1 MTEHLINKNSIMPRS
16 KEQFREMREKTR
28 KLILENALKLFSIK
42 GYHGTSISD
51 IAKAAGISKG
61 LAYNYFE
68 SKQKLVEAL
77 FEQMLQI
84 GQEFEEILDS
94 SLDPYK
100 KIEVLIEFSFKY
112 IEENEEFWRLYI
124 SFVLQPEIIEQ
135 GKKVSNEFN
144 SRLLKKMEKILKQV
158 GLKNPNIE
166 ARILGALF
174 DGIGLD
180 YFIDKSNFPLQK
192 IKKLILQR
200 YSKEGIEKLKDI

>member
-1 MTEHLINKNSIMPRS
+1 MPRS

-28 KLILENALKLFSIK
+28 NVILENALKLFSIK

-51 IAKAAGISKG
+51 IAKSAGISKG

-166 ARILGALF
+166 AKILGALF

>member
-1 MTEHLINKNSIMPRS
+1 MPRS

-28 KLILENALKLFSIK
+28 NLILEHALKLFSIK

-51 IAKAAGISKG
+51 IAKSAGISKG

-84 GQEFEEILDS
+84 GHELEEILDS

-100 KIEVLIEFSFKY
+100 KLEMLIEFSFKY

-144 SRLLKKMEKILKQV
+144 SRLLKKMEKILKQMGV
-158 GLKNPNIE
+158 KNPTIE

-200 YSKEGIEKLKDI
+200 YSKEGIEKLKEI

>member
-1 MTEHLINKNSIMPRS
+1 MTEHLINKNLIMPRS

-28 KLILENALKLFSIK
+28 KVILENALKLFSIK
-42 GYHGTSISD
+42 GYHGTSIND

-94 SLDPYK
+94 SLEPYK
-100 KIEVLIEFSFKY
+100 KLEVLIEFSFKY

-144 SRLLKKMEKILKQV
+144 SGILKKFEKILKQA
-158 GLKNPNIE
+158 GLKSPAIE
-166 ARILGALF
+166 GRILGALF

-192 IKKLILQR
+192 IKKLVLKR
-200 YSKEGIEKLKDI
+200 YSKEGIEKLKEI

>member
-1 MTEHLINKNSIMPRS
+1 MPRS

-28 KLILENALKLFSIK
+28 NVILENALKLFSVK

-84 GQEFEEILDS
+84 GYEFEEILDS

-100 KIEVLIEFSFKY
+100 KLEELIEFSFKY

-124 SFVLQPEIIEQ
+124 LFVLQPEVVEQ

-144 SRLLKKMEKILKQV
+144 SRLLKKMEKILKQI
-158 GLKNPNIE
+158 GFKNPTIE

-192 IKKLILQR
+192 IKKHILNR
-200 YSKEGIEKLKDI
+200 YSKEGIEKLKEI

>member
-1 MTEHLINKNSIMPRS
+1 MTEHLINKNSTMPRS

-158 GLKNPNIE
+158 GLKSPTIE
-166 ARILGALF
+166 AKILGALF

-180 YFIDKSNFPLQK
+180 YFIDKSNFPLHK
-192 IKKLILQR
+192 IKKLILKR
-200 YSKEGIEKLKDI
+200 YSKEGIERLKEI

>member
-1 MTEHLINKNSIMPRS
+1 MPRS

-28 KLILENALKLFSIK
+28 NVILENALKLFSIK

-51 IAKAAGISKG
+51 IAKSAGISKG

-94 SLDPYK
+94 SLDSYS

-144 SRLLKKMEKILKQV
+144 SRLLKKMEKILKEV
-158 GLKNPNIE
+158 GLKNPTIE

-180 YFIDKSNFPLQK
+180 YFIDKSNFPLHK
-192 IKKLILQR
+192 IKKLILKR
-200 YSKEGIEKLKDI
+200 YSKEGIEKLKEI

>member
-1 MTEHLINKNSIMPRS
+1 MPRS

-28 KLILENALKLFSIK
+28 NVILENALKLFSIK

-51 IAKAAGISKG
+51 IAKSAGISKG

>member
-1 MTEHLINKNSIMPRS
+1 MTEHLINKNVIMPRS

-28 KLILENALKLFSIK
+28 KVILENALKLFSIK

-94 SLDPYK
+94 SVDPYK
-100 KIEVLIEFSFKY
+100 KIEILIEFSFKY

-144 SRLLKKMEKILKQV
+144 SGILKKFEKILKQA
-158 GLKNPNIE
+158 GLKNPAIE

-174 DGIGLD
+174 DGVGLD

-192 IKKLILQR
+192 IKKLILKR
-200 YSKEGIEKLKDI
+200 YSKQGIEKLKEI

>member
-94 SLDPYK
+94 SLDSYS

-144 SRLLKKMEKILKQV
+144 SRLLKKMEKILKEV
-158 GLKNPNIE
+158 GLKNPTIE

-180 YFIDKSNFPLQK
+180 YFIDKSNFPLHK
-192 IKKLILQR
+192 IKKLILKR
-200 YSKEGIEKLKDI
+200 YSKEGIEKLKEI

>member
-1 MTEHLINKNSIMPRS
+1 MTEHLINNNLIMPRS

-28 KLILENALKLFSIK
+28 KVILENALKLFSIK
-42 GYHGTSISD
+42 GYHGTSIND

-94 SLDPYK
+94 SLEPYK
-100 KIEVLIEFSFKY
+100 KLEVLIEFSFKY

-144 SRLLKKMEKILKQV
+144 SGILKKFEKILKQA
-158 GLKNPNIE
+158 GLKSPAIE

-192 IKKLILQR
+192 IKKLVLKR
-200 YSKEGIEKLKDI
+200 YSKEGIEKLKEI

>member
-1 MTEHLINKNSIMPRS
+1 MPRS

-28 KLILENALKLFSIK
+28 NVILENALKLFSIK

-51 IAKAAGISKG
+51 IAKSAGISKG

-144 SRLLKKMEKILKQV
+144 SRLLKKMEKIIKQV

-166 ARILGALF
+166 AKILGALF

>member
-1 MTEHLINKNSIMPRS
+1 MPRS

-28 KLILENALKLFSIK
+28 NLILERALKLFSIK

-51 IAKAAGISKG
+51 IAKSAGISKG

-84 GQEFEEILDS
+84 GHELEEILDS

-100 KIEVLIEFSFKY
+100 KLEMLIEFSFKY

-144 SRLLKKMEKILKQV
+144 SRLLKKMEKILKQMGV
-158 GLKNPNIE
+158 KNPTIE

-200 YSKEGIEKLKDI
+200 YSKEGIEKLKEI

>member
-1 MTEHLINKNSIMPRS
+1 MTEHLINKNLIMPRS

-28 KLILENALKLFSIK
+28 KVILENALKLFSIK
-42 GYHGTSISD
+42 GYHGTSIND

-94 SLDPYK
+94 SLEPYK
-100 KIEVLIEFSFKY
+100 KLEVLIEFSFKY

-144 SRLLKKMEKILKQV
+144 SGILKKFEKILKQA
-158 GLKNPNIE
+158 GLKSPAIE
-166 ARILGALF
+166 GRILGALF

-192 IKKLILQR
+192 IKKLILKR
-200 YSKEGIEKLKDI
+200 YSKEGIEKLKEI